1 MSLAE
6 TCVKRPVFAVMLI
19 TFLVVL
25 GIFSFRD
32 LGVDLF
38 PKADPATVT
47 INARLPGAT
56 PEEMTTQ
63 VVFPLEE
70 AVSTISGLDELTA
83 MIFEGSVRIRAQ
95 FVLEREIESA
105 AQDIREKV
113 AGAIGRM
120 PPNMLPLIIQ
130 KADPDADPV
139 ISIAVSGNKSLRET
153 TEIADKQIRRVLE
166 TVDGVGDVS
175 LTGARLRQIRLF
187 VDAEKLSA
195 YGITISQLERAIQN
209 ENVDIPGG
217 NIVRGEVQVGVR
229 TLGRIDAVSQFG
241 QIIVA
246 SVNGTPIRVSDLGR
260 VEDTFGEIRSWNLI
274 DDQEAVT
281 LEVRRQS
288 GTNTVKIVDAV
299 KGRLQ
304 SIEKNLPAGV
314 TLRVI
319 RDQSVF
325 IKASIDSLQEHLL
338 YGSLLASLVVLLF
351 IRDLRSVIIAALAI
365 PTSVIATFT
374 LVKMMDFTLNNMT
387 LLALTLA
394 VGIVIDD
401 AIVVLENIVRYIE
414 EKAYPP
420 KRAAVEAG
428 SAGDQVGDAPLL

>member
-25 GIFSFRD
+25 GLFSFRD

-83 MIFEGSVRIRAQ
+83 TVFEGSVRIRAQ
-95 FVLEREIESA
+95 FVLERDIESA
-105 AQDIREKV
+105 AQDVREKV

-120 PPNMLPLIIQ
+120 PPHMLPLIIQ

-195 YGITISQLERAIQN
+195 YGITINQFERAIQN

-217 NIVRGEVQVGVR
+217 RIVRGETQLGVR

-246 SVNGTPIRVSDLGR
+246 NVNGAPIRVSDLGR
-260 VEDTFGEIRSWNLI
+260 VEDTFGEVRSWNVI

-299 KGRLQ
+299 KVRLQ
-304 SIEKNLPAGV
+304 SDREKPS
-314 TLRVI
+314 R
-319 RDQSVF
+319 RR
-325 IKASIDSLQEHLL
+325 H
-338 YGSLLASLVVLLF
+338 
-351 IRDLRSVIIAALAI
+351 R
-365 PTSVIATFT
+365 
-374 LVKMMDFTLNNMT
+374 
-387 LLALTLA
+387 
-394 VGIVIDD
+394 
-401 AIVVLENIVRYIE
+401 
-414 EKAYPP
+414 
-420 KRAAVEAG
+420 
-428 SAGDQVGDAPLL
+428 

>member
-25 GIFSFRD
+25 GIFSYRD

-70 AVSTISGLDELTA
+70 AISTISGLDELTA

-187 VDAEKLSA
+187 VDAEKLTA
-195 YGITISQLERAIQN
+195 YGITISQFERAIQN

-217 NIVRGEVQVGVR
+217 NIVRGEVQSRGAHHGPNRCREPVR
-229 TLGRIDAVSQFG
+229 PDYRG
-241 QIIVA
+241 
-246 SVNGTPIRVSDLGR
+246 
-260 VEDTFGEIRSWNLI
+260 
-274 DDQEAVT
+274 
-281 LEVRRQS
+281 
-288 GTNTVKIVDAV
+288 
-299 KGRLQ
+299 
-304 SIEKNLPAGV
+304 
-314 TLRVI
+314 
-319 RDQSVF
+319 
-325 IKASIDSLQEHLL
+325 
-338 YGSLLASLVVLLF
+338 
-351 IRDLRSVIIAALAI
+351 
-365 PTSVIATFT
+365 
-374 LVKMMDFTLNNMT
+374 
-387 LLALTLA
+387 
-394 VGIVIDD
+394 
-401 AIVVLENIVRYIE
+401 
-414 EKAYPP
+414 
-420 KRAAVEAG
+420 
-428 SAGDQVGDAPLL
+428 